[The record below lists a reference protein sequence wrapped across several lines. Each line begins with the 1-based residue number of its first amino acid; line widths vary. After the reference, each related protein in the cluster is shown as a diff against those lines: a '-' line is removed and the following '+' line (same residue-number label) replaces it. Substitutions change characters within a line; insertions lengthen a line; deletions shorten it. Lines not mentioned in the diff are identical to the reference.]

1 MSSAWLDV
9 LRTEVK
15 KTSLQK
21 VADKTGLSRTLISQ
35 TCNDK
40 YPGDLAR
47 VRQVVESVFMG
58 AKVQCP
64 ILGEIPQHLCMA
76 HQKKQAGELG
86 DNPMAIKLYKAC
98 RSGCPYS
105 QIDET
110 EMLRQPIRLHV
121 IDASEP
127 KTAVSLYDASSVI
140 RRMERQ
146 ANSDAGSSGSSQKI
160 LIDLLKSELEAMAVR
175 YNRLLKQNQMDGK

>member
-1 MSSAWLDV
+1 MSSAWLEV
-9 LRTEVK
+9 LRSEVK

-40 YPGDLAR
+40 YPGDLER

-58 AKVQCP
+58 AKVNCP

-110 EMLRQPIRLHV
+110 ELLRQPIRLHV
-121 IDASEP
+121 ADVGEQKA
-127 KTAVSLYDASSVI
+127 AVALYDASAVI
-140 RRMERQ
+140 RRLERQ
-146 ANSDAGSSGSSQKI
+146 ANSDAGTSGSVQKI
-160 LIDLLKSELEAMAVR
+160 MNDLLKSELDAMAVR
-175 YNRLLKQNQMDGK
+175 YNRLLKQLQRDGK